1 MSYGLPVIIAES
13 SDFVLYSCGNG
24 AAYHLV
30 EIATDDEPGV
40 VVQGDDATQFREE
53 FESFCEAEGV
63 AYALR
68 ELWWNYS

>member
-1 MSYGLPVIIAES
+1 MSYGSPVIIAES
-13 SDFVLYSCGNG
+13 SAFVLYSYGNG

-30 EIATDDEPGV
+30 EIAHDDEPGV
-40 VVQGDDATQFREE
+40 FVQGEDATQFRAE
-53 FESFCEAEGV
+53 FDVYFEAECA

>member
-13 SDFVLYSCGNG
+13 SDFVLYSYGNG
-24 AAYHLV
+24 DAYHLV
-30 EIATDDEPGV
+30 EIAHDEEPGV
-40 VVQGDDATQFREE
+40 FVQGDDAIEFRNE
-53 FESFCEAEGV
+53 FEAYCEAEHV